1 MESQYSAVCFVIVA
15 CDGDNA
21 LDHIFCCLLDIPE
34 FDGVAS
40 YWFPLESSGLRCG
53 RRVSL
58 AVQKRFRGL
67 TSAERCLFLA
77 FRALHAFHYPKGY

>member
-21 LDHIFCCLLDIPE
+21 LDHIFCCFLDIPE

-40 YWFPLESSGLRCG
+40 YRFPLESSGLRCG

-58 AVQKRFRGL
+58 AV
-67 TSAERCLFLA
+67 TSAGRCLYLA
-77 FRALHAFHYPKGY
+77 FRALHLFHYPKG